1 VQQSARHQLPA
12 IALATYHESRA
23 EAASHTIA
31 ADTLQVLRRA
41 DDTACAGLMANLR
54 RVEIEVPCEARSG
67 ETANGLSHTHQPSG
81 TLAAANRQFSDGAP
95 GRVTLDGAIMEP
107 PVVKGPSCQAKTILT
122 RRSRPQSPRSPLCL
136 PDPVDKPCKNYR
148 WVGSQSAPIGTP
160 LQKRNCATA
169 QMSCGSL
176 SVGVPPQC

>member
-122 RRSRPQSPRSPLCL
+122 RRSRPRSPRSPLCL
-136 PDPVDKPCKNYR
+136 PDPLDKPCKNYQ

-160 LQKRNCATA
+160 PQKRNCATA